1 MSLKIAA
8 PLIRKEV
15 ALVTS
20 LKQPAKTKSDIR
32 TRIENLLNVNRE
44 KIKLLPNEKKKG
56 DIQSIENNSNNWRFD
71 GQKHTISNLILQ

>member
-8 PLIRKEV
+8 PLIKKEV
-15 ALVTS
+15 ALATS

-56 DIQSIENNSNNWRFD
+56 IYNQ
-71 GQKHTISNLILQ
+71 

>member
-8 PLIRKEV
+8 PLIKKEV